1 MYFAHLSEDKLRSQ
15 TVLEHLRGTA
25 KLAGEFAEEFN
36 CKDWGCGCGLMHDIG
51 KYSDK
56 FQKRLNGGSITD
68 HATAGA
74 AELFRRKNYIG
85 AYCISGV
92 NKKRSSICDAVIFP
106 SRVGTYS
113 AISRM

>member
-56 FQKRLNGGSITD
+56 FQKRLNGGSFILM
-68 HATAGA
+68 
-74 AELFRRKNYIG
+74 ELVR
-85 AYCISGV
+85 GV
-92 NKKRSSICDAVIFP
+92 AQSLKIKKL
-106 SRVGTYS
+106 
-113 AISRM
+113 